1 MTVRDDQRERV
12 IGDLAGHLLRTGLSQ
27 ASLRQLASAAG
38 VSDRMLL
45 YYFADKT
52 EVLALALQKVAGDMA
67 AGMGRAV
74 PEGTRLDPDAFLA
87 ATARHVV
94 DGPFRPYMRL
104 WIEIVAAAARREAP
118 YVDIAAAITGGFL
131 DWIESRLDPART
143 PDPKGAAARILAT
156 LDGLALVD
164 ICSGQERA
172 LAAVRDLERRS
183 PRSSGQ

>member
-1 MTVRDDQRERV
+1 MAVRDEQRQRV

-27 ASLRQLASAAG
+27 ASLRQLAAAGG

-52 EVLALALQKVAGDMA
+52 EVLALALQKVAADMA
-67 AGMGRAV
+67 AGMGQAI
-74 PEGTRLDPDAFLA
+74 PEGTRLGADAFMA

-104 WIEIVAAAARREAP
+104 WIEIVAAAARGEAP
-118 YVDIAAAITGGFL
+118 FVEIAAGITGGFL
-131 DWIESRLDPART
+131 DWIESRLDPAVT
-143 PDPKGAAARILAT
+143 PDPKGAAALILAT

-164 ICSGQERA
+164 ICSGPDRA
-172 LAAVRDLERRS
+172 LAAAAELERK
-183 PRSSGQ
+183 GGG

>member
-1 MTVRDDQRERV
+1 MAVRDEQRERV

-27 ASLRQLASAAG
+27 ASLRQLAAAAG

-52 EVLALALQKVAGDMA
+52 EVLALALQTVAADMA
-67 AGMGRAV
+67 AGLGQAI
-74 PEGTRLDPDAFLA
+74 PEGTRLGSDAFMA

-104 WIEIVAAAARREAP
+104 WIEIVAAAARNEP
-118 YVDIAAAITGGFL
+118 PFVDIAAGITGGFL
-131 DWIESRLDPART
+131 DWIESRLDPALT
-143 PDPKGAAARILAT
+143 PDPKGAAALILAT

-164 ICSGQERA
+164 ICSGPERA
-172 LAAVRDLERRS
+172 LAAVAELERKS
-183 PRSSGQ
+183 AG